1 MAKRKQHV
9 NQRSGIT
16 LRRVNTHQVR
26 QRFLIVCE
34 GERTEPNYFRAFRVP
49 SLVVMV
55 EGVARQALQLVN
67 KALEL
72 REAGDYDQI
81 WCVFDRDDVPQDQ
94 FNEAIARAE
103 RLNLH
108 VAYSNQA
115 FELWYLLHFHYYNTG
130 ITRGDYKQRLSDELS
145 KKYEK
150 NDETMYDTLLSRQSH
165 ALKHAHNLLAQYNPR
180 RPGDDNPSTTVH
192 LLVAA
197 LNEHSGA

>member
-9 NQRSGIT
+9 NQQSGIA
-16 LRRVNTHQVR
+16 LRRVNTRQVH

-150 NDETMYDTLLSRQSH
+150 NDETMYDTLLLRQSH

-180 RPGDDNPSTTVH
+180 WPGDDNPSTTVH

>member
-9 NQRSGIT
+9 NQQSGIA
-16 LRRVNTHQVR
+16 LRRVNTRQVR

-81 WCVFDRDDVPQDQ
+81 WCVFDRDDVSQDQ

-150 NDETMYDTLLSRQSH
+150 NDETMYDTLLLRQSH

>member
-9 NQRSGIT
+9 NQQSGIA
-16 LRRVNTHQVR
+16 LRRVNTRQVR

-150 NDETMYDTLLSRQSH
+150 NDETMYDTLLLRQSH

>member
-9 NQRSGIT
+9 NQRSGIA
-16 LRRVNTHQVR
+16 LQRVNTRQVR

-81 WCVFDRDDVPQDQ
+81 WCF
-94 FNEAIARAE
+94 
-103 RLNLH
+103 
-108 VAYSNQA
+108 
-115 FELWYLLHFHYYNTG
+115 
-130 ITRGDYKQRLSDELS
+130 
-145 KKYEK
+145 
-150 NDETMYDTLLSRQSH
+150 
-165 ALKHAHNLLAQYNPR
+165 
-180 RPGDDNPSTTVH
+180 
-192 LLVAA
+192 
-197 LNEHSGA
+197 